1 MAAAEPEALP
11 WPLVRRGSEA
21 AVEKAGA
28 AIDTGGEVVQM
39 IEPVK
44 TSLPVR
50 RRHQT
55 TMSAPP
61 AKANL
66 AKRKAKVLKFIRYAL
81 FRNPEAREP

>member
-1 MAAAEPEALP
+1 
-11 WPLVRRGSEA
+11 
-21 AVEKAGA
+21 
-28 AIDTGGEVVQM
+28 M

-44 TSLPVR
+44 APLPVR

-55 TMSAPP
+55 MMSAPP

-66 AKRKAKVLKFIRYAL
+66 AKRKSEVLKFIRYAL